1 MYKISHRLCREIG
14 ILGVEPKYGCL
25 EQTDSSNCPQTGHTC
40 GPLSLAPPIRRAF
53 FGGTVVVVETV
64 EFCGGSAVAA
74 VEMLA
79 LFWHF
84 SF

>member
-1 MYKISHRLCREIG
+1 M
-14 ILGVEPKYGCL
+14 
-25 EQTDSSNCPQTGHTC
+25 
-40 GPLSLAPPIRRAF
+40 
-53 FGGTVVVVETV
+53 VVETV

-84 SF
+84 SFICLCRRVFLAPASNFWTVPGVKCFTSSFSSCLGFMSTATSSDN